1 MRIRRAAAAV
11 AIGAATIALASCG
24 APSYDVEAIDL
35 GEPGEVTAA
44 GTTLAF
50 DEPAWIEA
58 DVYRGEPGDDPV
70 TEVVGF
76 TVRDIIEREPSVWE
90 QFGNSEEFEG
100 DVPWAIIVQQT
111 FTGEPFEAESWVEG
125 ADVDTES
132 VWPLLEN
139 GDSAELLYIEFQD
152 DDAIQ
157 EACGISFPS
166 YDAETNTAMRCLLAA
181 APEGQKVVGA
191 LYDST
196 SAGGLSVPTLPG
208 QEPENPYLEQP
219 LVWQ

>member
-24 APSYDVEAIDL
+24 APSYDIEAIDL
-35 GEPGEVTAA
+35 GEQGEITAP
-44 GTTLAF
+44 GTTLAM

-58 DVYRGEPGDDPV
+58 EVYRGESGDEPT
-70 TEVVGF
+70 TEVVGL

-90 QFGNSEEFEG
+90 QFSNAEEFEG
-100 DVPWAIIVQQT
+100 DVPWAIIIQQT

-132 VWPLLEN
+132 VWPMLDN
-139 GDSAELLYIEFQD
+139 GESADLLYIQFQD
-152 DDAIQ
+152 DEAIQ
-157 EACGISFPS
+157 EACGISIPS
-166 YDAETNTAMRCLLAA
+166 YDQETNTAMRCLLAA
-181 APEGQKVVGA
+181 APEGQDVVGA
-191 LYDST
+191 LYDSE

-208 QEPENPYLEQP
+208 EDVNLYLEQP
-219 LVWQ
+219 LVWE